1 GGSVWTL
8 TGTGSFAGDINVNGG
23 ALIVNG
29 NIASAGNLVVNA
41 GGTLGGN
48 GIVGNTVVNGGI
60 LSPGNSIGTIA
71 VQGSLVFTAAST
83 YLVQVSSAASDLT
96 NVTGAATLAGTVQ
109 GALANGTLRF
119 NSPYTILTA
128 GSLNGSRFDAVATP
142 TGISGSLTYSGG
154 TVQL

>member
-1 GGSVWTL
+1 GGSGAATFDVSALGGAAQYQGFSVFNKVGGSVWTL

-83 YLVQVSSAASDLT
+83 YLVQVSAVASDLT
-96 NVTGAATLAGTVQ
+96 NVTGAANLAGTVQ
-109 GALANGTLRF
+109 
-119 NSPYTILTA
+119 
-128 GSLNGSRFDAVATP
+128 VAP
-142 TGISGSLTYSGG
+142 
-154 TVQL
+154 